1 MAKKKCTEKNTD
13 KIIKVPVSKF
23 IDTQFRSYALYV
35 LESRGIPSFYDGLTN
50 VQRYIIKNAPAK
62 FSKTLT
68 VVGACISDFYHHGD
82 AALAKAIG
90 RMARPFGNS
99 AQLLEGYGFLGTEVS
114 EQAAAPRYTSTRLA
128 PDIKDMVS
136 KYDHLNTRDIEGPY
150 HHFWL
155 DYPIG
160 LAIPIVGIAV
170 GYKTTILPRKLEEV
184 NKFIKGN
191 KRANLTPYFANF
203 DGEIVKYNSDKSW
216 FISSKIHVDGNVI
229 SVTNIPPVLK
239 YTSVIKRLDA
249 LLSKYE
255 GKFVLLN
262 NSKKSVDIKLQ
273 YRGKDTSELESIIS
287 IFKKVFSVIVTENI
301 VFVKDGK
308 VLEYDSIKD
317 YLIDWRW
324 QLARLHYKHSEHNLN
339 TCIGEIEYNKAK
351 KIFIEF
357 MLETKRTVK
366 EVNNFYS
373 KYDSVITNRLDR
385 LSPKHFTV
393 EELKSTSNLISK
405 LEGDK
410 VNLNSTYEEKLAAF
424 SVLTD
429 PTLDR
434 GITSK
439 RTTMT
444 LFDATDFKEVDGV
457 MVWGADD
464 AEDMYLDEVVEDAY
478 EAV

>member
-1 MAKKKCTEKNTD
+1 MAKKKGENANTD
-13 KIIKVPVSKF
+13 TIIKVPVSKF

-114 EQAAAPRYTSTRLA
+114 EQAAAPRYTSARLA
-128 PDIKDMVS
+128 PEIKEMVS
-136 KYDHLNTRDIEGPY
+136 KYDHLNTRDVEGPY
-150 HHFWL
+150 HPFWL

-184 NKFIKGN
+184 HKYINGN

-203 DGEIVKYNSDKSW
+203 DGEIVKYNSEKSW
-216 FISSKIHVDGNVI
+216 YISSKLHIEGTII

-239 YTSVIKRLDA
+239 YTSVIKRLDSA
-249 LLSKYE
+249 LSKYE
-255 GKFVLLN
+255 GKFILLN

-273 YRGKDTSELESIIS
+273 YRGKDASEFEDIKN

-308 VLEYDSIKD
+308 VLEYDCIKD
-317 YLIDWRW
+317 YLTDWRW
-324 QLARLHYKHSEHNLN
+324 QQARLNHKHSEHKLN
-339 TCIGEIEYNKAK
+339 TCIREIEYNKV
-351 KIFIEF
+351 KIEFIEF
-357 MLETKRTVK
+357 MLKTKRTVK
-366 EVNNFYS
+366 EVNTFYS
-373 KYDSVITNRLDR
+373 GHSDSISNRLDR
-385 LSPKHFTV
+385 LSPKHFTK
-393 EELKSTSNLISK
+393 EELVATAKLIEK
-405 LEGDK
+405 LEKEKIELDK
-410 VNLNSTYEEKLAAF
+410 KYLEFL
-424 SVLTD
+424 SVFEGTVD

-434 GITSK
+434 GVTSK

-457 MVWGADD
+457 MVWDADD
-464 AEDMYLDEVVEDAY
+464 AEDMLLDEMSDDAEDIS
-478 EAV
+478 